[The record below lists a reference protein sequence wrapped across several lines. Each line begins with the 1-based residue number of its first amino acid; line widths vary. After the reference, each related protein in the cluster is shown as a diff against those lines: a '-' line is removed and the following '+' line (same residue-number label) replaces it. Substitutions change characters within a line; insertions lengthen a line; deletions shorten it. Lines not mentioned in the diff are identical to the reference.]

1 MFLLEWTAF
10 EQTKIQKTKQNTK
23 HKTKQNTNPDN
34 LLTSLILSQR
44 KTIIFNSGFFV
55 VFQIEK

>member
-10 EQTKIQKTKQNTK
+10 EQTKIPTKK
-23 HKTKQNTNPDN
+23 KPKTKQNTNPDN

>member
-10 EQTKIQKTKQNTK
+10 EQTKIQKKP
-23 HKTKQNTNPDN
+23 TKQNTNPDN

-44 KTIIFNSGFFV
+44 KTIIFNLGFFF

>member
-10 EQTKIQKTKQNTK
+10 EQTKIPKKKPKTKQNTK
-23 HKTKQNTNPDN
+23 PDN

-55 VFQIEK
+55 VFQIEKYM

>member
-10 EQTKIQKTKQNTK
+10 EQTKIQKKNT
-23 HKTKQNTNPDN
+23 TKQNTNPDN

>member
-10 EQTKIQKTKQNTK
+10 EQTKIPKKT
-23 HKTKQNTNPDN
+23 KTKQNTNPDN

-44 KTIIFNSGFFV
+44 KTIIFNSEFFV

>member
-10 EQTKIQKTKQNTK
+10 EQTKIQKQNKTQN
-23 HKTKQNTNPDN
+23 TKQNTNPDN

>member
-10 EQTKIQKTKQNTK
+10 EQTKIQKKTN
-23 HKTKQNTNPDN
+23 KTKQNTNPDN

>member
-10 EQTKIQKTKQNTK
+10 EQTKIPKKKNP
-23 HKTKQNTNPDN
+23 KTKQNTNPDN

>member
-10 EQTKIQKTKQNTK
+10 EQTKIQKTK

-44 KTIIFNSGFFV
+44 KTILSNSGFFV
-55 VFQIEK
+55 VFQIDK

>member
-10 EQTKIQKTKQNTK
+10 EQTKIQKKKN
-23 HKTKQNTNPDN
+23 TKQNTNPDN